1 MPRSERARE
10 REMFRYYHTW
20 LDSSRGNLTPE
31 NVSRDDAWLHNASS
45 SRNESSHRISRDKA
59 LVAFAQLGCLRLNV
73 KRGIVTLL
81 SSSTS
86 YILAEAT
93 RTISLLSGGQHAEGD
108 ELWFGVGQ
116 IPREQGIS
124 EHALDPPLYTAE
136 SSSGQSYTAPALI
149 IPDMAMDYRS
159 SGKQYVGNGT
169 SFYAGVPIT
178 TKNGFAIGVF
188 TVTDDKVRAGLT
200 IEEIQFMQDI
210 ASTIMDHFENIR
222 NDTARHRGERMVLGL
237 GAFTE
242 GQSSMQKESKE
253 AGKINL
259 SADIST
265 QASGIGVHQS
275 NFKGMT
281 VSKMSPGALRH
292 SRKREESPDWDDA
305 RDTHSTSADGM
316 HKGHSHYTQE
326 PGPAIPS
333 ILPSSDAPE
342 HLKSNTVSTDA
353 PLTGFRANPMLDSK
367 SSVPLEVRQTFAR
380 AANILRQAT
389 GSDGVMFFDAQ
400 SANVGKATPAFYH
413 SDGSDANTS
422 SDDTMS
428 GSGGSSD
435 SLGDHNA
442 SYLNRSGLEHEA
454 QPPGYRKQ
462 SKVKTCEMLGHSF
475 RLSSIAS
482 MSSESEF
489 ILKEAELR
497 RFLRR

>member
-10 REMFRYYHTW
+10 RETFRYYHTW
-20 LDSSRGNLTPE
+20 LDSVRGFLTPE
-31 NVSRDDAWLHNASS
+31 NVSRDDSWLHSS
-45 SRNESSHRISRDKA
+45 KSPRHEPTQKISRDKA

-73 KRGIVTLL
+73 KRGIITLI

-116 IPREQGIS
+116 LPREQGVS
-124 EHALDPPLYTAE
+124 EHALDPPLYTAD
-136 SSSGQSYTAPALI
+136 SSSSQSYTAPALV

-178 TKNGFAIGVF
+178 TKNGFTIGVF

-200 IEEIQFMQDI
+200 VEELQFMQDI
-210 ASTIMDHFENIR
+210 ASTVMDHLENIR

-242 GQSSMQKESKE
+242 GRSSMQMESKE
-253 AGKINL
+253 VDSINRA
-259 SADIST
+259 ADAST
-265 QASGIGVHQS
+265 QASGGSVHQS
-275 NFKGMT
+275 VFKGMT
-281 VSKMSPGALRH
+281 ITEMNHGALRH
-292 SRKREESPDWDDA
+292 SRKRDESPDWDNA
-305 RDTHSTSADGM
+305 RDTDSTPADGLE
-316 HKGHSHYTQE
+316 KNYSHYAQALGSATHS
-326 PGPAIPS
+326 IP
-333 ILPSSDAPE
+333 PSSDAPE
-342 HLKSNTVSTDA
+342 RRKSNTFRTDA
-353 PLTGFRANPMLDSK
+353 LVAGSPATPIPHSK
-367 SSVPLEVRQTFAR
+367 SSVPLELRQTFAR

-389 GSDGVMFFDAQ
+389 GSDGVMFFDAKN
-400 SANVGKATPAFYH
+400 ANVGKATPAFVH
-413 SDGSDANTS
+413 SDSNDASTS

-435 SLGDHNA
+435 GLGEQIA
-442 SYLNRSGLEHEA
+442 SYSNRLSLEHEV
-454 QPPGYRKQ
+454 QPQGQRKQ
-462 SKVKTCEMLGHSF
+462 STVKKCEMLGHSF
-475 RLSSIAS
+475 RLSSIAGT
-482 MSSESEF
+482 SSQSEF
-489 ILKEAELR
+489 VLKEAELR